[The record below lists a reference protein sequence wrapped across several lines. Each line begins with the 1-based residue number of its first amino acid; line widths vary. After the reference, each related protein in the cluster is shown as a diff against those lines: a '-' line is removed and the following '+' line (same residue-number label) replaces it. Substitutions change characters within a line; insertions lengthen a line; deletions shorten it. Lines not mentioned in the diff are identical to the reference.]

1 AINVYKTQPVNHA
14 GIAKGLLY
22 LGVIYREESDYNKA
36 KALLDESLETYKNH
50 HYPYY
55 SSLHARIL
63 THLGILHLRLG
74 DYKVAQGFLQKG
86 IDIYKKIRPE
96 NHLDIDM
103 GILNLGEV
111 YGEQGN
117 YDRAKEFVNK
127 AIANYEMHY
136 GKEHLVVGKSLNH
149 LGRIYILE
157 QNLPMAK
164 EVVIR
169 AFETLEKTNHPE
181 RYRSLELLGDI
192 YAEKSKKELKIAG
205 KTSKYKL
212 LKAKSVKYFE
222 QSLEV
227 VQKYYPEN
235 SFNANRLQA
244 KTSYSNQEEN

>member
-1 AINVYKTQPVNHA
+1 
-14 GIAKGLLY
+14 
-22 LGVIYREESDYNKA
+22 
-36 KALLDESLETYKNH
+36 
-50 HYPYY
+50 
-55 SSLHARIL
+55 
-63 THLGILHLRLG
+63 
-74 DYKVAQGFLQKG
+74 
-86 IDIYKKIRPE
+86 
-96 NHLDIDM
+96 
-103 GILNLGEV
+103 
-111 YGEQGN
+111 
-117 YDRAKEFVNK
+117 
-127 AIANYEMHY
+127 
-136 GKEHLVVGKSLNH
+136 
-149 LGRIYILE
+149 
-157 QNLPMAK
+157 MAK